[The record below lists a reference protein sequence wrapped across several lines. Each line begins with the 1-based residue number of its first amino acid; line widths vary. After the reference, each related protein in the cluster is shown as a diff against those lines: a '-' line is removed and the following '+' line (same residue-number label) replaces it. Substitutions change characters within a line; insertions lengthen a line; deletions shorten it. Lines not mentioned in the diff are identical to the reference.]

1 MVNTDASDDVCGTQ
15 LSLEHTDQEL
25 PLAFLSHTFTD
36 TQQKWCITKQ
46 EAYGIYY
53 AVTK

>member
-1 MVNTDASDDVCGTQ
+1 MDASDDACKAQ
-15 LSLEHTDQEL
+15 LSQEHVGQEL
-25 PLAFLSHTFTD
+25 PVVFPSHTFTD
-36 TQQKWCITKQ
+36 TQWKWSIMQQ

>member
-1 MVNTDASDDVCGTQ
+1 MGATNDACGVQ
-15 LSLEHTDQEL
+15 LSQQHDGQAL
-25 PLAFLSHTFTD
+25 PVAFLYYTFTD
-36 TQQKWCITKQ
+36 TQWKWSIMEQ